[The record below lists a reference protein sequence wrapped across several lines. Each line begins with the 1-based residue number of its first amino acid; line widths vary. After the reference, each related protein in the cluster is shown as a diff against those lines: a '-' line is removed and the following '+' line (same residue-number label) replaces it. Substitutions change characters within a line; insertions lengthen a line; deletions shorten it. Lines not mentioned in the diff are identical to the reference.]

1 MAKRHK
7 YNITRHEIIQM
18 GTKMFL
24 EKGYSHT
31 SCKALA
37 DELELSTGN
46 ITFYFPTKEH
56 LLAVLVE
63 MLCEFQW
70 KKMEKE
76 VEDGKSSLMA
86 LCLELTAIA
95 AICEESEIVK
105 DFYLSAY
112 SHPLTLSII
121 RKNDIE
127 KAKSVFGQFCPD
139 RTDEEFAESEILVSG
154 IEYATLMTTDEATSL
169 DLRIAGALHSIMLIY
184 NVPEELRE
192 LKIKKVLDM
201 DYRAIGRSIFK
212 EFLTYID
219 EVTEMALEEAKI

>member
-1 MAKRHK
+1 MAKKHK
-7 YNITRHEIIQM
+7 LNITKQEIIQT

-24 EKGYSHT
+24 ERGYTNT

-37 DELELSTGN
+37 DELDLSTGN

-70 KKMEKE
+70 KMMEKA

-86 LCLELTAIA
+86 LCLELTAMA
-95 AICEESEIVK
+95 AICEENEIVK
-105 DFYLSAY
+105 DFYISSY
-112 SHPLTLSII
+112 SHPSTLAII

-127 KAKSVFGQFCPD
+127 KAKSVFGVFCPD
-139 RTDEEFAESEILVSG
+139 RTDEQFVESEILVSG
-154 IEYATLMTTDEATSL
+154 IEYATLMTTDDATPL
-169 DLRIAGALHSIMLIY
+169 DVRIAGALHSIMLIY

-192 LKIKKVLDM
+192 LKIKKVLAM
-201 DYRAIGRSIFK
+201 DYRDIGRRIFND
-212 EFLTYID
+212 FVTYID